1 MGETKG
7 VGNTK
12 KRTTPEQA
20 PTAVFLREL
29 LWLSFAENHSY
40 TNKIAGI

>member
-20 PTAVFLREL
+20 PTAVFEGAALAVFCGK
-29 LWLSFAENHSY
+29 SFLY
-40 TNKIAGI
+40 K